1 MEVPGLGVGSELQL
15 PAYATAI
22 ATPDL
27 SCICD
32 LHHSLQQHRILT
44 PLSKDRDQTCLLMD
58 PSWVLNPQS
67 HNGNSNMR
75 DS

>member
-1 MEVPGLGVGSELQL
+1 MEVPRLVVESEMQL

-32 LHHSLQQHRILT
+32 LHLSSQHGWILN
-44 PLSKDRDQTCLLMD
+44 PLKEASDRNCILMD
-58 PSWVLNPQS
+58 TSQV
-67 HNGNSNMR
+67 HYH
-75 DS
+75 